1 MEPAS
6 GAPQRKNESALRTPI
21 GAELT
26 HGVSLSVL
34 RSVRTRHEKPQII
47 TKLIEQTKSYQDGTG
62 NPAMLPKLMAR
73 TLRQIQ
79 GA

>member
-1 MEPAS
+1 MIEE
-6 GAPQRKNESALRTPI
+6 KT
-21 GAELT
+21 
-26 HGVSLSVL
+26 GVPNDITLL
-34 RSVRTRHEKPQII
+34 RSLHTRHPRPQLI

-79 GA
+79 GE